1 MPSVCVPL
9 CVKQSTKGLPSNID
23 EAVWCLLWARE
34 KCIFWTLGTCL
45 TAHPNFSPFIFF
57 LSLRVSLSP
66 HCCPWFCATV
76 VPLPPTFLSS
86 HVSELAFLF
95 QMQFCVKVQPK
106 HVLTSSWITSVTSHI
121 FPHVPTPVFTSQ
133 FNFLSTLPITHF
145 FVPYSQIRH
154 SAALSDCCLSFHQHI
169 YPDTLR
175 LVSSRLR
182 FSNLI
187 PWFVCQ
193 VLCSDLQWA
202 VMRVSPPS
210 LKKKT
215 AQNLH
220 IWLKYCIRMNFTPLC
235 PHLSLSRLFFITIAF
250 FLGFILFASSSYLI
264 VLLSFS
270 PLFCL
275 SIFSMP
281 SHLFPSFL

>member
-1 MPSVCVPL
+1 MPSVCVPF

-34 KCIFWTLGTCL
+34 KCIFWTLGACL

-57 LSLRVSLSP
+57 VSLRVSLSP

-106 HVLTSSWITSVTSHI
+106 HVLTSSCYFSHFPPCTHTSVY
-121 FPHVPTPVFTSQ
+121 FPVQLS
-133 FNFLSTLPITHF
+133 FNSSNYPF

-210 LKKKT
+210 LKK
-215 AQNLH
+215 Q
-220 IWLKYCIRMNFTPLC
+220 LKIFTFGLN
-235 PHLSLSRLFFITIAF
+235 
-250 FLGFILFASSSYLI
+250 I
-264 VLLSFS
+264 V
-270 PLFCL
+270 
-275 SIFSMP
+275 
-281 SHLFPSFL
+281 